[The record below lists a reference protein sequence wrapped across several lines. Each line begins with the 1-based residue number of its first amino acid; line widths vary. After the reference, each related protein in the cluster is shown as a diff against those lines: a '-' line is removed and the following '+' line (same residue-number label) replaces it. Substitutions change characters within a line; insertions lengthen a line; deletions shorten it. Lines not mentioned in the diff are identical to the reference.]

1 MIQIIDH
8 VGERY
13 LCPVTQKTE
22 TVLIQQITTKPKV
35 LELRKENIYPITKN
49 FEYCSGLDVCGVMKI
64 HNDGLTFSWE
74 LCPLKAVL

>member
-22 TVLIQQITTKPKV
+22 TVLLQQITTKPKV
-35 LELRKENIYPITKN
+35 LEIRKENSFPITKN
-49 FEYCSGLDVCGVMKI
+49 FEYCSGLDVCGVMKN
-64 HNDGLTFSWE
+64 HSDGLTFSWE
-74 LCPLKAVL
+74 LCPLKAIL

>member
-35 LELRKENIYPITKN
+35 VEIRKEHIYPIAKN
-49 FEYCSGLDVCGVMKI
+49 FEYCSGLDVCGVMTI
-64 HNDGLTFSWE
+64 HGDGLTFSWE
-74 LCPLKAVL
+74 LCPLKASL